1 MPQFIQEVIQFI
13 QNNIFSIIT
22 AIVAIIA
29 LWQTHKQIKL
39 SNKQYLFESRV
50 KKYTLVNGLIQLY
63 EDNKLLLDY
72 SNKKEDEAIIVDFQF
87 ENLTNIGYLK
97 DITGIIYDPKNN
109 EEKTKFL
116 LKLEE
121 VKQLSNEIK
130 FLFKRK
136 QGILLNNFVY
146 NYQNVLLELYKY
158 QILQNLMK
166 ENSVPSLEPK
176 TFAELQKDYGEINH
190 RTRLFEAIKQLKN
203 SYEKLLDKNAIA
215 KIEKEIKL

>member
-1 MPQFIQEVIQFI
+1 MTQFI
-13 QNNIFSIIT
+13 QNMLQFIQDNIFSIIT

-50 KKYTLVNGLIQLY
+50 KKYTLANGLIQLY
-63 EDNKLLLDY
+63 EDNKSLLDY

-121 VKQLSNEIK
+121 LKQLANEIK

-146 NYQNVLLELYKY
+146 NYQIVLLELYKY
-158 QILQNLMK
+158 HERK
-166 ENSVPSLEPK
+166 FSS
-176 TFAELQKDYGEINH
+176 
-190 RTRLFEAIKQLKN
+190 
-203 SYEKLLDKNAIA
+203 
-215 KIEKEIKL
+215 